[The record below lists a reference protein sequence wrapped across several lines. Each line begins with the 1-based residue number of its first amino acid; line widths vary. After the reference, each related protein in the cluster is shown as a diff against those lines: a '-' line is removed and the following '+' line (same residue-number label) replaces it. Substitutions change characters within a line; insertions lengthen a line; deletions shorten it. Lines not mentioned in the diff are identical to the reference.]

1 MNSFKDFL
9 SLTMKNIY
17 PFNVFSI
24 DTDLFHFKLRIC
36 EFLLLKFSKAQKELL
51 VANILISIPRENS
64 SPHYHCGFQ
73 VNPVNIGILWNRN
86 DRS

>member
-1 MNSFKDFL
+1 MVYSGFMNSFKDFL

-51 VANILISIPRENS
+51 EMYLLIS
-64 SPHYHCGFQ
+64 
-73 VNPVNIGILWNRN
+73 
-86 DRS
+86 